1 MMLRNFYGV
10 DLGTSGLILQAQSR
24 EEILADKVIA
34 LAFRPNRIKNRDL
47 WDIAWLKQQG
57 IELPL
62 ALVPA
67 KINDHH
73 HTVAEFRSQ
82 LEARL
87 SALNA
92 DPAVRRDFVKE
103 MQRFLPAATVRETVE
118 QESYWDYLTELVRSE
133 GSRAMTV
140 G

>member
-1 MMLRNFYGV
+1 MQV
-10 DLGTSGLILQAQSR
+10 
-24 EEILADKVIA
+24 
-34 LAFRPNRIKNRDL
+34 KNRDL

-67 KINDHH
+67 KISDHR
-73 HTVAEFRSQ
+73 HTVAAFRSQ
-82 LEARL
+82 LKARL
-87 SALNA
+87 SALKA

-118 QESYWDYLTELVRSE
+118 QESYWEYLAELVRAESAK
-133 GSRAMTV
+133 AMTV